1 MKLTQQDLIQLIS
14 ANRAVTVNQ
23 PFNQPGRHN
32 RIILTQCAMRKLGA
46 SLR

>member
-14 ANRAVTVNQ
+14 ANRAVTV
-23 PFNQPGRHN
+23 NQPGRHN